1 MFHNISKGSDPHMK
15 TKRLSLFL
23 ALILMLSL
31 ILTAVPTTAA
41 SAISFNKVPDQ
52 MNVGDGQ
59 NLTINFNTKLNDET
73 LEWTCSD
80 SSVIKLTP
88 ETNAT
93 VHIQAIGPGT
103 VVITVRTVN
112 DDHVCSASITV
123 VGNGSESGG
132 NSNSNEDYSDV
143 TMFFDQL
150 KNRYNTGESN
160 TIHARFSGHLKNTSS
175 DVVWTSSNPKVIRL
189 TPTNGNSAKLE
200 ALIPGLSTITAK
212 SVSVEGLSCSYTVL
226 VWPEMGYKGARDS
239 SFSTSLNRSYT
250 PTRYVTGASTEPTV
264 PLKGDPGS
272 TKLTLNYTNWD
283 FLPGDA
289 TTLTASFVGG
299 SARGDVEWSCSDPS
313 IVSFMQIDEQNMR
326 VDALKPGTAT
336 ITATCAYYDLSATC
350 KVTVHEEGFEMKPN
364 ILDVKASKDGSPVT
378 VPVDNITSGTVAFIV
393 HEDGTEQLLKT
404 CYVDGDDLKV
414 RIDENATLKIVDNKK
429 TFNDLK
435 QGAWYNSAV
444 DFVSARG
451 LMNGTS
457 TTQFSPSVT
466 VNHAMAWTML
476 ANLNDQPIS
485 GSSPWYDKSRTWAM
499 ENNLTDGSDATGTIE
514 RQELATLLWKQAGS
528 PNSTRGFDGFV
539 DADQIDAENV
549 VAMQWALE
557 NGIMAGKTGGKMD
570 PTGSTT
576 RAEIAQMF
584 KNFVSSD
591 AYR

>member
-1 MFHNISKGSDPHMK
+1 DI
-15 TKRLSLFL
+15 
-23 ALILMLSL
+23 
-31 ILTAVPTTAA
+31 
-41 SAISFNKVPDQ
+41 
-52 MNVGDGQ
+52 
-59 NLTINFNTKLNDET
+59 
-73 LEWTCSD
+73 
-80 SSVIKLTP
+80 
-88 ETNAT
+88 
-93 VHIQAIGPGT
+93 
-103 VVITVRTVN
+103 
-112 DDHVCSASITV
+112 
-123 VGNGSESGG
+123 
-132 NSNSNEDYSDV
+132 
-143 TMFFDQL
+143 
-150 KNRYNTGESN
+150 
-160 TIHARFSGHLKNTSS
+160 
-175 DVVWTSSNPKVIRL
+175 VWTSTNP
-189 TPTNGNSAKLE
+189 
-200 ALIPGLSTITAK
+200 
-212 SVSVEGLSCSYTVL
+212 
-226 VWPEMGYKGARDS
+226 D
-239 SFSTSLNRSYT
+239 
-250 PTRYVTGASTEPTV
+250 
-264 PLKGDPGS
+264 
-272 TKLTLNYTNWD
+272 
-283 FLPGDA
+283 
-289 TTLTASFVGG
+289 
-299 SARGDVEWSCSDPS
+299 
-313 IVSFMQIDEQNMR
+313 IVSFLYLDEMTLRIDG
-326 VDALKPGTAT
+326 LKPGTTVITAACSALKTSASCTVTVLEEDTENNVEEVEEEQPMPT
-336 ITATCAYYDLSATC
+336 IT
-350 KVTVHEEGFEMKPN
+350 VVKP
-364 ILDVKASKDGSPVT
+364 SKDGSPVT

-393 HEDGTEQLLKT
+393 YEDGTEQLLKT

-444 DFVSARG
+444 DSVSARG